1 MPSTEWYKSWFNSP
15 YYHKLYF
22 ERDEGEAKAFISK
35 LIDHLKPA
43 ANSRMLDIACG
54 KGRHSRILAAYG
66 FNVSGFDISIDSI
79 NEAKQF
85 ESEHL
90 QFYLHDMRL
99 PFWVNYFDFAFNF
112 FTSFGYFP
120 TQREHDDAIRTIAA
134 SIKRGGV
141 LLIDYLNV
149 HFSEEHLNKNELK
162 TIGETQYNI
171 ERWHDESFF
180 YKKISVTDPELN
192 QPIEFTEKV
201 KKFSLEDFTKML
213 AAQKMQITEVFGD
226 YSLNGYH
233 ADKTPRMIIAA
244 KKSR

>member
-43 ANSRMLDIACG
+43 ADSRMLDIACG
-54 KGRHSRILAAYG
+54 KGRHSRILAGYG

-120 TQREHDDAIRTIAA
+120 TQREHDDAVRTIAA

-141 LLIDYLNV
+141 L
-149 HFSEEHLNKNELK
+149 
-162 TIGETQYNI
+162 
-171 ERWHDESFF
+171 
-180 YKKISVTDPELN
+180 
-192 QPIEFTEKV
+192 
-201 KKFSLEDFTKML
+201 
-213 AAQKMQITEVFGD
+213 
-226 YSLNGYH
+226 
-233 ADKTPRMIIAA
+233 
-244 KKSR
+244 